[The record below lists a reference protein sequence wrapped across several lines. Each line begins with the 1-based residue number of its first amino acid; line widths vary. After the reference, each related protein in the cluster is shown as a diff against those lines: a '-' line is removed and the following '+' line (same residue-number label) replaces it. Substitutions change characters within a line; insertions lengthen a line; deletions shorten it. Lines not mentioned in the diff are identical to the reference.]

1 MEEKNVI
8 VLALYKVTATD
19 WPRGEYSAAE
29 NQNAAIENVC
39 RLHME
44 TDPRT
49 CSVQYIGE
57 VYVPEQWQYITE
69 LKEEKNDES

>member
-19 WPRGEYSAAE
+19 WPRGEYSVAE
-29 NQNAAIENVC
+29 NQNAAIENVR

-44 TDPRT
+44 TDPRELSIEYVGVVLVDT
-49 CSVQYIGE
+49 HEE
-57 VYVPEQWQYITE
+57 VPQPK
-69 LKEEKNDES
+69 KEEKNDES

>member
-8 VLALYKVTATD
+8 VLALYKVTAAD
-19 WPRGEYSAAE
+19 WPRGEYSVAE
-29 NQNAAIENVC
+29 NQNAAIENVR

-57 VYVPEQWQYITE
+57 AYVPNDAPHTE
-69 LKEEKNDES
+69 KKEETKDES